1 MKMSDLETMIAKR
14 ADNNVQARIMQ
25 FKLDI
30 QAAVAKLFVD
40 SHSTSFGRY
49 REAMHLKDAQKR
61 ARGVVMGLAMADT
74 DDDGKK
80 LGWPST
86 LWDNEQETLRTE
98 LLSKMDLLQ
107 QMLLAKPRNNEN
119 DVPQENGE

>member
-14 ADNNVQARIMQ
+14 ADDNVQARIHQ
-25 FKLDI
+25 FKQDI
-30 QAAVAKLFVD
+30 QAALVRLFNSSSSHVA
-40 SHSTSFGRY
+40 FGKY
-49 REAMHLKDAQKR
+49 REAATYQDEDKR
-61 ARGVVMGLAMADT
+61 AKGVVMKLAMADT
-74 DDDGKK
+74 DEEGRK

-86 LWDNEQETLRTE
+86 LWNNEQETLRTE

-119 DVPQENGE
+119 DVPQE